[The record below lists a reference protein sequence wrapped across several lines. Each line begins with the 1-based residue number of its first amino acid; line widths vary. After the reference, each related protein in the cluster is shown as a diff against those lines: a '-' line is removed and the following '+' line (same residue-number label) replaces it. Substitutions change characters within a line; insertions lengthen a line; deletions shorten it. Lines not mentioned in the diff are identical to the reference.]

1 MNQSRTALS
10 TIAILIPLAM
20 IATAQTARQAQQGR
34 KEHEKITVIASF
46 YPLYEFA
53 SRVVGDRAEVSSLV
67 PAGIEPHDWE
77 PTAEGISRGHSADV
91 MVINGAGFEKW
102 ADEMKAKVIVNT
114 SEGIEFDHKEEK
126 GAEDEEHGHGGA
138 VVVVVGVNPHIW
150 LDPLDPMLAKHQID
164 KIRNVMA
171 RSDPDPANADYYNQ
185 NTDRFSAELD
195 SLDAFIRSELADC
208 DKSDFIA
215 FHDAFTHFSERYG
228 LKQHSIHGVSPEGEI
243 LPQTI
248 QQIIELA
255 NELDINVIYSED
267 LIDSR
272 FADTI
277 ANEIPI
283 GKVLVVSPIEGI
295 DKEEQA
301 AGIGYIDK
309 MKQNIANLKEG
320 LECR

>member
-1 MNQSRTALS
+1 MNQARAALAA
-10 TIAILIPLAM
+10 IATLIPLAM
-20 IATAQTARQAQQGR
+20 IATVYTGRPALQDRQEQ
-34 KEHEKITVIASF
+34 EKITVVASF

-67 PAGIEPHDWE
+67 PAGVEPHDWE
-77 PTAEGISRGHSADV
+77 PTAEDVSRGRLADV
-91 MVINGAGFEKW
+91 LIINGAGFEKW
-102 ADEMKAKVIVNT
+102 ADGMEAKVVANT
-114 SEGIEFDHKEEK
+114 SEGIEFNYEGGKEV
-126 GAEDEEHGHGGA
+126 GEDDHGHEDATGG
-138 VVVVVGVNPHIW
+138 GVNPHIW
-150 LDPLDPMLAKHQID
+150 LDPILAKHQIE
-164 KIRNVMA
+164 KIRNVMV
-171 RSDPDPANADYYNQ
+171 SSDPANADYYNQ
-185 NTDRFSAELD
+185 NADRFTTELD
-195 SLDAFIRSELADC
+195 SLDAFIRSELAGC

-228 LKQHSIHGVSPEGEI
+228 LRQHSIHSASPEGEV

-255 NELDINVIYSED
+255 NEFDINVIYSED

-272 FADTI
+272 LADTI
-277 ANEIPI
+277 ANDIPD
-283 GKVLVVSPIEGI
+283 GKVLVLSPIEGI
-295 DKEEQA
+295 GNEEQA

>member
-1 MNQSRTALS
+1 MNQSRAALAA
-10 TIAILIPLAM
+10 IAILIPLAM
-20 IATAQTARQAQQGR
+20 IATAQTGRPAQQDR
-34 KEHEKITVIASF
+34 EEQKKLTVIGSF

-53 SRVVGDRAEVSSLV
+53 SRVAGDRAEVSSLV

-77 PTAEGISRGHSADV
+77 PTAEDISRGRSADV
-91 MVINGAGFEKW
+91 LVINGAGFERW
-102 ADEMKAKVIVNT
+102 TNDIKAKVIANT
-114 SEGIEFDHKEEK
+114 SEEIEFDYKEEK
-126 GAEDEEHGHGGA
+126 ETGDDEHEHEGGA
-138 VVVVVGVNPHIW
+138 AVVGVNPHIW
-150 LDPLDPMLAKHQID
+150 LDPMLAKHQID

-171 RSDPDPANADYYNQ
+171 RSDPTNADYCNQ
-185 NTDRFSAELD
+185 NADRFSAELD

-215 FHDAFTHFSERYG
+215 FHDAFIYFSERYG
-228 LKQHSIHGVSPEGEI
+228 LRQHSIQGVSPEGEI

-267 LIDSR
+267 LVDSR
-272 FADTI
+272 LADTI
-277 ANEIPI
+277 ANEIPN
-283 GKVLVVSPIEGI
+283 GKVLVLSPIEGV

-301 AGIGYIDK
+301 SGIGYIDK
-309 MKQNIANLKEG
+309 MKQNIASLKEG